1 MNLLFFQS
9 PHYSLGVS
17 EMQGMLIQYSQFP
30 FKTRVS
36 LLLSQSGVS
45 RHYSHHFLH
54 TTIDLPDP
62 FRSNLTPRTDSPGH
76 TDPPIPRFDRL
87 VSSPGDALLHRVTNG
102 SGEEDVCSSAFVS
115 RTPHTRL
122 GRCACRISPCFSLQ
136 HVCPPLRV
144 LPTGVSVSK
153 TQVLCMSFYY
163 PLMIYS
169 SE

>member
-54 TTIDLPDP
+54 ATIDLPDP
-62 FRSNLTPRTDSPGH
+62 SRSNLTPG
-76 TDPPIPRFDRL
+76 PIPRVTPIHRSHVLIDWSFPQGMRCCT
-87 VSSPGDALLHRVTNG
+87 VSQTAVAKKMVYICTCFLHPAYTPWKMCMQNISMFFSP
-102 SGEEDVCSSAFVS
+102 
-115 RTPHTRL
+115 TRL
-122 GRCACRISPCFSLQ
+122 PTVARSAYGCVCF
-136 HVCPPLRV
+136 
-144 LPTGVSVSK
+144 
-153 TQVLCMSFYY
+153 
-163 PLMIYS
+163 
-169 SE
+169 